1 MVMASSLNGKI
12 TNGLD
17 PKIYKWT
24 SPEDSQMFFDLV
36 KKSDAI
42 IMGSKTYE
50 SNKSKIKLSPKHP
63 RFVLTKTP
71 DKYLSES
78 VESQLNFTN
87 QSPTE
92 IINSLKDNCPII
104 LIVGGGEINS
114 LFLKSKLVNELY
126 LTIEPLLFGDG
137 SNLIAESD
145 LNINCNLLKVKKLNK
160 KGTLLLIYKINYE
173 KN

>member
-1 MVMASSLNGKI
+1 MAMVSSLNGKI

-17 PKIYKWT
+17 PDIYKWT
-24 SPEDSQMFFDLV
+24 SSEDSQMFFNLV

-71 DKYLSES
+71 DKYFSES
-78 VESQLNFTN
+78 VKSQLSFIN

-92 IINSLKDNCPII
+92 IINSLKDNCRTI

-126 LTIEPLLFGDG
+126 LTIEPLIFGDG
-137 SNLIAESD
+137 NNLIAKSY
-145 LNINCNLLKVKKLNK
+145 LNINCNLLKIKKLNK
-160 KGTLLLIYKINYE
+160 KGTLLLIYKLNYE